1 MTRLYLMR
9 HGQTLFNT
17 LNRIQGWCDSP
28 LTEKGREQ
36 ARQVRA
42 YFEKHDTTF
51 DQYYCTTTER
61 ASDTIELATG
71 RTDYHRIKGL
81 KEMHF
86 GILKV
91 NQSIFIP
98 RHLLWAILA
107 TTMPSLVEKVK
118 ISSLRVWLRVLRR

>member
-1 MTRLYLMR
+1 MTQFYLMR

-28 LTEKGREQ
+28 LTEKGQDQ

-42 YFEKHDTTF
+42 YFEKHGLTF

-61 ASDTIELATG
+61 ASDTLELATG
-71 RTDYHRIKGL
+71 RTDYQRVKGL
-81 KEMHF
+81 KKC
-86 GILKV
+86 ILV
-91 NQSIFIP
+91 SLRVSQSIFIL
-98 RHLLWAILA
+98 RHLLWGILV
-107 TTMPSLVEKVK
+107 TTMPSLVGKVK